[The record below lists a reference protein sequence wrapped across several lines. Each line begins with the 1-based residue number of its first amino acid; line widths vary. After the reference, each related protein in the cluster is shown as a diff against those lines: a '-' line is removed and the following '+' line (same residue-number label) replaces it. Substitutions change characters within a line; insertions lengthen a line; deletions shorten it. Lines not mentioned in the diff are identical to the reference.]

1 MNIFFSVNFV
11 CLKKFNVKVIY
22 SNKQIHLDCSVVTVG
37 TFDGVHRGHQ
47 KVIKYCIEQARK
59 KNCQSVVYTFFP
71 HPRKVLQ
78 KGNFKNINTQ
88 AEKLYLLEKQ
98 DIDVVFIQNFSIEFS
113 QLSAKDFIEQYLL
126 KQLSLTSLVI
136 GYDHHLGKNRE
147 GSYDVLIE
155 LSKQYHF
162 DLYQVE
168 PFIKNNINVS
178 SSKIRSAIES
188 GNLSLANEMLGYPY
202 IFIAQVKEGLKL
214 GRKLGF
220 PTANLDISKQEKLL
234 PPPGVYAVLVD
245 IDNNFY
251 KGALN
256 IGYKPTLELHN
267 PELSME
273 VHLID
278 FDENIYGKTIVV
290 FFMER
295 LRDDIKFDSLEEL
308 SKQIKIDVEQTNMLF
323 NEKYQQF
330 IIQKNIFL
338 F

>member
-1 MNIFFSVNFV
+1 M
-11 CLKKFNVKVIY
+11 KVIY
-22 SNKQIHLDCSVVTVG
+22 SNEQVFFDASVVTVG
-37 TFDGVHRGHQ
+37 TFDGIHRGHQ

-78 KGNFKNINTQ
+78 TTNFKNINTQ
-88 AEKLYLLEKQ
+88 TEKLYLLEKLNV
-98 DIDVVFIQNFSIEFS
+98 DIVFIQKFTIEFS

-126 KQLSLTSLVI
+126 KQLWINTLII
-136 GYDHHLGKNRE
+136 GYDHHFGKNRE
-147 GSYDVLIE
+147 GNYDVLVK

-162 DLYQVE
+162 DLYQVD
-168 PFIKNNINVS
+168 PFMQDNVNVS
-178 SSKIRSAIES
+178 STKIRKAIES
-188 GNLSLANEMLGYPY
+188 GNLFWANKMLGYPY

-220 PTANLDISKQEKLL
+220 PTANLDISQQEKIL
-234 PPPGVYAVLVD
+234 PLPGVYVVLVD
-245 IDNNFY
+245 IDNCFY
-251 KGALN
+251 KGVLS
-256 IGYKPTLELHN
+256 IGYRPTLHLSN

-308 SKQIKIDVEQTNMLF
+308 SKQIKMDVEQTNMLF